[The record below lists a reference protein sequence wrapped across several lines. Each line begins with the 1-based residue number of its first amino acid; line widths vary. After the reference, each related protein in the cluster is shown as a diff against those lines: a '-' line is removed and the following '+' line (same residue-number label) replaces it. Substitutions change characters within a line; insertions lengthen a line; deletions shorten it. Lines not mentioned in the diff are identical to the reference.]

1 MFGTGIVYIPQD
13 KVLEFLA
20 YKMEHP
26 EIKPCDVY
34 VDKSK

>member
-1 MFGTGIVYIPQD
+1 MLGTGIVYISQD
-13 KVLEFLA
+13 QVLEFLA

-26 EIKPCDVY
+26 EIKSCDVY